1 MNILFGAFLSGLIVT
16 EFIKAAS
23 SALYVKD
30 SFYLS
35 LPVVVL
41 GAIWVFYVIF
51 DTLVWLVYSEDNP
64 TSLGSVAS
72 VPTKMIILL
81 LRRAL
86 EFGTLIWLYD
96 IVNILNEIRSGVVV
110 DELDLQSRFSL
121 NIAIVCLG
129 WFLWRFLRVFLGP
142 PASRDELND
151 WILNVLRLLISAM
164 LFFGYWQLFASRSV
178 TSLCAY
184 LLMYSSTALYIF
196 LNYNLNQGY
205 YERVLP
211 YYEA

>member
-30 SFYLS
+30 SFYLA
-35 LPVVVL
+35 LPIVVL

-72 VPTKMIILL
+72 VSTKMIILL
-81 LRRAL
+81 LRRSL

-96 IVNILNEIRSGVVV
+96 IVNILSEIKPGVMI
-110 DELDLQSRFSL
+110 DQLGLQSRFSL

-142 PASRDELND
+142 PASKDELND
-151 WILNVLRLLISAM
+151 WILNVFRLLTSAM
-164 LFFGYWQLFASRSV
+164 LFFGYWHLFASRIV
-178 TSLCAY
+178 TSLWAY
-184 LLMYSSTALYIF
+184 LLMYASTALYIF
-196 LNYNLNQGY
+196 MNYHLNQDY
-205 YERVLP
+205 YGRVLP